1 MHRRTRSFPAL
12 GVAIGAALLALA
24 PVRVSAQ
31 TLSDAEKL
39 ADLCGSHLD
48 RAAYRDTVTTCNQ
61 ALAMA
66 LPLFKASQRLGMEKV
81 QAGQYRAALADF
93 KAAQQSWFPLKKAL
107 LGRAIAQAMLGEAEQ
122 GRNSTKEA
130 TAANFLLAEAFI
142 NAGKA
147 EVALGDRAAA
157 THSFVVALENNQE
170 ALHAFRGNTE
180 AAVAGRGN
188 YLRGIAK
195 AALAELGSPRGDRRE
210 ACEAYRKA
218 AALGYEPG
226 VKWLASDEGASC
238 RAGAS
243 ASQP

>member
-1 MHRRTRSFPAL
+1 M
-12 GVAIGAALLALA
+12 GAALLALA
-24 PVRVSAQ
+24 PGRVLPQ
-31 TLSDAEKL
+31 TLADAEKL

-48 RAAYRDTVTTCNQ
+48 RAAYRDAVTVCNQ

-66 LPLFKASQRLGMEKV
+66 LPLAKASQRLGMEKFR
-81 QAGQYRAALADF
+81 AGQYRAALADF
-93 KAAQQSWFPLKKAL
+93 EEVQRIWIPLKKAL
-107 LGRAIAQAMLGEAEQ
+107 LVRGIAYGMLGEPERT
-122 GRNSTKEA
+122 RNSTREA

-142 NAGKA
+142 NAAKA
-147 EVALGDRAAA
+147 HVALGDRAAA
-157 THSFVVALENNQE
+157 TRSFVEALENNQE

-195 AALAELGSPRGDRRE
+195 AALADLGSPRGDRRE

-226 VKWLASDEGASC
+226 VKWLASEEGAWC